1 MTETSDEEAK
11 EERRWS
17 TCMNESAT
25 MVSSRSSAGARC
37 WLSRCLQFL
46 LNGLAVIVLLLDPA
60 LAQRR
65 IDPVVAALG
74 RGFASATASVNGT
87 TLRYVRGGTGPSL
100 VLLHGFPQDWSS
112 FRRIMPRLAANFTVV
127 SVDMRGVG
135 GSAVIRTGYDA
146 ATVAEDVRQLAR
158 ALDLEPIYFAG
169 HDNGGMVAYAFARL
183 YPDSTRGIMILDV
196 PLPGIDPWQEIKA
209 DPALWHFGF
218 HQAADLPEQLIR
230 GREFI
235 YFRAFF
241 DRFALR
247 REAISDED
255 VARYVR
261 AYAGVERLR
270 AGLEFYRRAYPT
282 SETFNAA
289 THSPLR
295 VPIVL
300 AGGDR
305 ATGPANMTIAEA
317 LRKHGCE
324 NVTVETIRD
333 SGHWVVDEQP
343 AAVAALLERYAVR

>member
-1 MTETSDEEAK
+1 
-11 EERRWS
+11 
-17 TCMNESAT
+17 
-25 MVSSRSSAGARC
+25 
-37 WLSRCLQFL
+37 
-46 LNGLAVIVLLLDPA
+46 
-60 LAQRR
+60 
-65 IDPVVAALG
+65 
-74 RGFASATASVNGT
+74 
-87 TLRYVRGGTGPSL
+87 
-100 VLLHGFPQDWSS
+100 
-112 FRRIMPRLAANFTVV
+112 MPFLAANFTVV

-146 ATVAEDVRQLAR
+146 TTVVEDVRQLAR
-158 ALDLEPIYFAG
+158 QLDLGPIYLAG
-169 HDNGGMVAYAFARL
+169 HDNGGMVAYTFARL
-183 YPDSTRGIMILDV
+183 YPESTRGIMILDV
-196 PLPGIDPWQEIKA
+196 PLPGIEPWDAIKA

-218 HQAADLPEQLIR
+218 HQTADLPEQLIA

-247 REAISDED
+247 REAISDQD
-255 VARYVR
+255 IARYVQ

-289 THSPLR
+289 TRSPLR

-317 LRKHGCE
+317 LRK
-324 NVTVETIRD
+324 TWLRKRD
-333 SGHWVVDEQP
+333 RRNHSRQRPLGG
-343 AAVAALLERYAVR
+343 R